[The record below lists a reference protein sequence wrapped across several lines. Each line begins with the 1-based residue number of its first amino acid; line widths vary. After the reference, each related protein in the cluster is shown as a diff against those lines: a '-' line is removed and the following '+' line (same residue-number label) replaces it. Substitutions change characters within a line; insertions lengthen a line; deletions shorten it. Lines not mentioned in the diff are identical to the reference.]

1 MDQRHAT
8 TRKIVTALCAVLMLL
23 PAATVLAADPDPEQR
38 LDEVRDQIGEVQ
50 EGLQEVER
58 QRVVTIEDLQEI
70 DGQLAVLDSRLAEL
84 TSELRGAEQGLAA
97 VEQQL
102 AVTTSELLQTEQE
115 LADTED
121 RLEGEREVFAAR
133 TRASFMYGGPSLA
146 GAMVEAE
153 SMADLAR
160 SVHYVQ
166 RVMESDRDRINVV
179 SGLVRQ
185 VEAQTEDLEALR
197 SRQTAQRAEA
207 QTERDRVAVL
217 VAEEQ
222 SVRDLAASERQK
234 RQLVLNQ
241 LDADRDSH
249 IALANS
255 LEQESARLEDEL
267 RRRAEE
273 EARRIAEAEAA
284 AEEAR
289 RVAAAEAASRQ
300 AEQSRQSA
308 ASAPAPQEAQA
319 PAPAAPTST
328 GRMQRP
334 ADGRV
339 TSGYG
344 WRTHP
349 IFGTQR
355 FHSGTDFGGGHGAP
369 IYAADSG
376 VVVSASARGGYGNT
390 IVLDHGGGLT
400 TLYAHQSRFAVSGGQ
415 TVTRGQVI
423 GYIGS
428 TGYST
433 GPHLHWEVR
442 VNGSTRDPMTYL

>member
-1 MDQRHAT
+1 MDRRHAR

-23 PAATVLAADPDPEQR
+23 PAANVLAADPNPEER

-58 QRVVTIEDLQEI
+58 QRVVTIDDLQEI
-70 DGQLAVLDSRLAEL
+70 DAQLAVLDSRLAEL
-84 TSELRGAEQGLAA
+84 TAELRSAEHGLAA
-97 VEQQL
+97 IEQQL
-102 AVTTSELLQTEQE
+102 AVTTTELVQTEQQLDETKAE
-115 LADTED
+115 LD
-121 RLEGEREVFAAR
+121 REREVFAAR
-133 TRASFMYGGPSLA
+133 TRASFMHGGPSLA
-146 GAMVEAE
+146 GALVEAE
-153 SMADLAR
+153 SMADFVR
-160 SVHYVQ
+160 SVHYVE
-166 RVMESDRDRINVV
+166 RVMESDRDRVNVV
-179 SGLVRQ
+179 GGLVRL
-185 VEAQTEDLEALR
+185 VTAQTEDLGAL
-197 SRQTAQRAEA
+197 QDQQAEQRLAAES
-207 QTERDRVAVL
+207 ERNRVAEL

-249 IALANS
+249 IALVAS

-273 EARRIAEAEAA
+273 EARRLAAE
-284 AEEAR
+284 EEAR
-289 RVAAAEAASRQ
+289 RVAAAEAAAEAARQ
-300 AEQSRQSA
+300 AEQSRSSQQTA
-308 ASAPAPQEAQA
+308 TA
-319 PAPAAPTST
+319 PAPAAPAPAAPASS
-328 GRMQRP
+328 GKMQRP
-334 ADGRV
+334 ADGRI
-339 TSGYG
+339 TSHYG

-369 IYAADSG
+369 IYAAESG
-376 VVVSASARGGYGNT
+376 VVISASARGGYGNT

-400 TLYAHQSRFAVSGGQ
+400 TLYAHQSRFAVSSGQ

-442 VNGSTRDPMTYL
+442 VNGSTRDPVTYL